1 MRVLATSKK
10 KLALL
15 FAIFFAVFS
24 TGMVIAHQCNSA
36 SSDQIAMQNHYSG
49 ADSVLT
55 VATSPLS
62 VPFQSAERLIDGGCL
77 TLFIV
82 VLLLGRKYFEFSA
95 SRSRL
100 NSFVTFGRE
109 LVTAYRPQV
118 FQLALSLPQLGVIR
132 V

>member
-10 KLALL
+10 RLALL

-36 SSDQIAMQNHYSG
+36 SSDQIAMHHHSG
-49 ADSVLT
+49 ADLVLT